1 MILLETIVPSLDSI
15 VRTKERIVSEF
26 DSLSNSDI
34 IRRLEDISTT
44 VICKKFTVDYN
55 NLVTYKHIIETKEFV
70 NKVQR
75 DVLLDIL
82 RGKEIF
88 LTTRDY
94 SRLSN
99 NDCQRL
105 KEEFLS
111 LQQSKPLPIYA
122 AGKHCDIL
130 NSHCSVEMVHNVIK
144 VVHGGFI
151 IPL

>member
-1 MILLETIVPSLDSI
+1 MSSLDNI
-15 VRTKERIVSEF
+15 VKTKERIVHEF
-26 DSLSNSDI
+26 DSLSNNDI
-34 IRRLEDISTT
+34 ISRLEGISTT

-55 NLVTYKHIIETKEFV
+55 NLVTYKHIIETKKFV

-82 RGKEIF
+82 TGKEIF

-99 NDCQRL
+99 EDCQRL
-105 KEEFLS
+105 KDQFLS
-111 LQQSKPLPIYA
+111 LQQSDPLHIYG
-122 AGKHCDIL
+122 AGRHCDIL

-144 VVHGGFI
+144 VLHGGCI